1 MADIFSS
8 HSIDVAAPAAGA
20 FAITPND
27 GTIFDQPT
35 RALYVGTGST
45 IQAEML
51 WGGTVTFEGV
61 PGGSILCQRPGFALM
76 LFRHFMPPQPEE
88 ASSLRPIPLGVNA
101 D

>member
-8 HSIDVAAPAAGA
+8 HNIDVAAPAAGA
-20 FAITPND
+20 FAIMPSD

-35 RALYVGTGST
+35 RALYVGATGT

-61 PGGSILCQRPGFALM
+61 PGGSMLPVRVRRVLSGTTAGFIVGLY
-76 LFRHFMPPQPEE
+76 
-88 ASSLRPIPLGVNA
+88 
-101 D
+101 

>member
-35 RALYVGTGST
+35 RALYVGAGGT

-51 WGGTVTFEGV
+51 WGGTVTFEGI
-61 PGGSILCQRPGFALM
+61 PGGSM
-76 LFRHFMPPQPEE
+76 L
-88 ASSLRPIPLGVNA
+88 PIRVRRVLSDSTAGLLVGLY
-101 D
+101 